1 VHASLTLKGI
11 EFRIAIGLT
20 GVNSSRTFRGLRAG
34 GWQRIF
40 TFKEDTTVGELG
52 LAFTLRVGRKGYV
65 MLPKAIRE
73 SVGMEEGAGS
83 GR

>member
-1 VHASLTLKGI
+1 
-11 EFRIAIGLT
+11 
-20 GVNSSRTFRGLRAG
+20 
-34 GWQRIF
+34 
-40 TFKEDTTVGELG
+40 

-65 MLPKAIRE
+65 MLPKAICE